1 MAGEAKTT
9 RWGIVESWTKIGLD
23 SDKRRP
29 RIGVWRIC
37 FSRSESKKQNL
48 STEQRGKSKAK
59 ITIHRIFLRFNHGCS
74 RFLHFHFSS
83 SALVLPLFEI
93 CVFQRNFERKIGDR
107 YSRRFSSDETSTR
120 ISNFFFF
127 FFDSKRWKRRERILD
142 GFESWSTARSRER
155 DHFSMKRAA
164 SGNCCTNSWTK
175 IQQRTGGGW
184 SGLRGFRTRFL
195 FFLFYPNKTLLP
207 YLAFLLRFVTSPWP
221 NSVLNR

>member
-107 YSRRFSSDETSTR
+107 YSRRFSTDETSTR

-127 FFDSKRWKRRERILD
+127 FRLEKMEKKRENIGRVRVVIDS
-142 GFESWSTARSRER
+142 
-155 DHFSMKRAA
+155 
-164 SGNCCTNSWTK
+164 
-175 IQQRTGGGW
+175 
-184 SGLRGFRTRFL
+184 
-195 FFLFYPNKTLLP
+195 
-207 YLAFLLRFVTSPWP
+207 
-221 NSVLNR
+221 